1 MVERIIELA
10 NILENNHYTGDCC
23 NTAREELKSIIVP
36 KVERINELLKKAD
49 LKVNWF
55 KIEGFNGNVTI
66 KRDTDWNGDDLDT
79 KSVVLE
85 IFDIFEDYSYTYIDL
100 DYFNKSDEELFEIF
114 KEKSIRLK
122 KSFLQF
128 KLEEKENADKL
139 INELNKQIEDIKNLK
154 LHN

>member
-1 MVERIIELA
+1 MVEKIIELS
-10 NILENNHYTGDCC
+10 NILESNHYTGDSCD
-23 NTAREELKSIIVP
+23 TAREELKSIIIP

-49 LKVNWF
+49 LKVKWF

-85 IFDIFEDYSYTYIDL
+85 LFDIFEDYSYTYVDL
-100 DYFNKSDEELFEIF
+100 DYFDKSDEELFEIF
-114 KEKSIRLK
+114 KEKSIGMK

-128 KLEEKENADKL
+128 QLEEKENVDKL

-154 LHN
+154 L

>member
-10 NILENNHYTGDCC
+10 NILESNHYSGDTCD
-23 NTAREELKSIIVP
+23 TAREELKSIIIP
-36 KVERINELLKKAD
+36 KVERINELLKKTD
-49 LKVNWF
+49 LKVKWF

-85 IFDIFEDYSYTYIDL
+85 LFDIFEDYSYTYVDL
-100 DYFNKSDEELFEIF
+100 DYFDKSDEELFEIF
-114 KEKSIRLK
+114 KEKSISLK

-128 KLEEKENADKL
+128 QLEEKENVDKL

-154 LHN
+154 L

>member
-1 MVERIIELA
+1 MVEKIIELS
-10 NILENNHYTGDCC
+10 NILESNHYTGDSC
-23 NTAREELKSIIVP
+23 NAAREELKIIIIP

-49 LKVNWF
+49 LKVKWF

-85 IFDIFEDYSYTYIDL
+85 LFDIFEDYSYTYVDL
-100 DYFNKSDEELFEIF
+100 DYFDKSDEELFEIF
-114 KEKSIRLK
+114 KEKSISLK

-128 KLEEKENADKL
+128 QLEEKENVDKL

-154 LHN
+154 L

>member
-1 MVERIIELA
+1 MVEKIIELS
-10 NILENNHYTGDCC
+10 NILESNHYTGDSCD
-23 NTAREELKSIIVP
+23 TAREELKSIIIP

-49 LKVNWF
+49 LKVKWF

-85 IFDIFEDYSYTYIDL
+85 LFDIFEDYSYTYIDL

-114 KEKSIRLK
+114 KEQSIGMKKLLLK
-122 KSFLQF
+122 HQLDNK
-128 KLEEKENADKL
+128 EKIDKL

-154 LHN
+154 L

>member
-1 MVERIIELA
+1 MVEKIIELS
-10 NILENNHYTGDCC
+10 NILESNHYTGDSC
-23 NTAREELKSIIVP
+23 NTAREELKSIIIP

-85 IFDIFEDYSYTYIDL
+85 LFDIFEDYSYTYVDL
-100 DYFNKSDEELFEIF
+100 DYFDKSDEELFEIF

-128 KLEEKENADKL
+128 QLKEKENVDKL

-154 LHN
+154 L

>member
-1 MVERIIELA
+1 MVEKIIELS
-10 NILENNHYTGDCC
+10 NILESNHYTGDSC
-23 NTAREELKSIIVP
+23 NAAREELKSIIIP

-49 LKVNWF
+49 LKVKWF

-85 IFDIFEDYSYTYIDL
+85 LFDIFEDYSYTYVDL
-100 DYFNKSDEELFEIF
+100 DYFDKSDEELFEIF
-114 KEKSIRLK
+114 KEKSIGLK
-122 KSFLQF
+122 KSFLKFQ
-128 KLEEKENADKL
+128 LAEKENVDKL

-154 LHN
+154 L

>member
-1 MVERIIELA
+1 MVEKIIELS
-10 NILENNHYTGDCC
+10 NILESNHYTGDCC
-23 NTAREELKSIIVP
+23 NAAREELKSIIIP

-85 IFDIFEDYSYTYIDL
+85 LFDIFEDYSYTYVDL
-100 DYFNKSDEELFEIF
+100 DYFDKSDEELFEIF

-128 KLEEKENADKL
+128 KLEEKENVDKL

-154 LHN
+154 L

>member
-1 MVERIIELA
+1 MVEKIIELS
-10 NILENNHYTGDCC
+10 NILESNHYTGDSC
-23 NTAREELKSIIVP
+23 NAAREELKSIIIP

-49 LKVNWF
+49 LKVKWF

-85 IFDIFEDYSYTYIDL
+85 LFDIFEDYSYTYVDL
-100 DYFNKSDEELFEIF
+100 DYFDKSDEELFEIF
-114 KEKSIRLK
+114 KEKSICLK

-128 KLEEKENADKL
+128 QLEEKENVDKL

-154 LHN
+154 L

>member
-1 MVERIIELA
+1 MVEKIIELS
-10 NILENNHYTGDCC
+10 NILESNHYTGDSCDA
-23 NTAREELKSIIVP
+23 AREELKSIIIP

-49 LKVNWF
+49 LKVKWF

-85 IFDIFEDYSYTYIDL
+85 LFDIFEDYSYTYVDL
-100 DYFNKSDEELFEIF
+100 DYFDKSDEELFEIF
-114 KEKSIRLK
+114 KEKSICLK

-128 KLEEKENADKL
+128 KLEEKENVDKL

-154 LHN
+154 L

>member
-1 MVERIIELA
+1 MVEKIIELS
-10 NILENNHYTGDCC
+10 NILESNHYTGDSC
-23 NTAREELKSIIVP
+23 NAAREELKSIIIP

-49 LKVNWF
+49 LKVKWF

-85 IFDIFEDYSYTYIDL
+85 LFDIFEDYSYTYVDL
-100 DYFNKSDEELFEIF
+100 DYFDKSDEELFEIF
-114 KEKSIRLK
+114 KEKSISLK

-128 KLEEKENADKL
+128 KLEEKENVDKL

-154 LHN
+154 L

>member
-1 MVERIIELA
+1 MVEKIIELS
-10 NILENNHYTGDCC
+10 NILESNHYTGDSC
-23 NTAREELKSIIVP
+23 NAAREELKSIIIP

-49 LKVNWF
+49 LKVKWF

-85 IFDIFEDYSYTYIDL
+85 LFDIFEDYSYTYVDL
-100 DYFNKSDEELFEIF
+100 DYFDKSDEELFEIF
-114 KEKSIRLK
+114 KEKSISLK

-128 KLEEKENADKL
+128 QLEEKENVDKL
-139 INELNKQIEDIKNLK
+139 INEINKQIEEIKILK
-154 LHN
+154 L

>member
-1 MVERIIELA
+1 MVEKIIELS
-10 NILENNHYTGDCC
+10 NILESNHYTGDSCDA
-23 NTAREELKSIIVP
+23 AREELKSIIIP

-49 LKVNWF
+49 LKVKWF

-85 IFDIFEDYSYTYIDL
+85 LFDIFEDYSYTYVDL
-100 DYFNKSDEELFEIF
+100 DYFDKSDEELFEIF
-114 KEKSIRLK
+114 KEKSISLK

-128 KLEEKENADKL
+128 KLEEKENVDKL

-154 LHN
+154 L

>member
-1 MVERIIELA
+1 MVEKIIELS
-10 NILENNHYTGDCC
+10 NILESNHYTGDSC
-23 NTAREELKSIIVP
+23 NAAREELKSIIIP

-49 LKVNWF
+49 LKVKWF

-85 IFDIFEDYSYTYIDL
+85 LFDIFEDYSYTYVDL
-100 DYFNKSDEELFEIF
+100 DYFDKSDEELFEIF

-154 LHN
+154 L

>member
-1 MVERIIELA
+1 MVEKIIELS
-10 NILENNHYTGDCC
+10 NILESNHYTGDSC
-23 NTAREELKSIIVP
+23 NAAREELKSIIIP

-85 IFDIFEDYSYTYIDL
+85 LFDIFEDYSYTYVDL
-100 DYFNKSDEELFEIF
+100 DYFDKSDEELFEIF
-114 KEKSIRLK
+114 KEKSISLK

-128 KLEEKENADKL
+128 QLEEKENVDKL

-154 LHN
+154 L

>member
-1 MVERIIELA
+1 MVEKIIELS
-10 NILENNHYTGDCC
+10 NILESNHYTGDSCSA
-23 NTAREELKSIIVP
+23 AREELKSIIIP

-49 LKVNWF
+49 LKVKWF

-85 IFDIFEDYSYTYIDL
+85 LFDIFEDYSYTYVDL
-100 DYFNKSDEELFEIF
+100 DYFDKSDEELFEIF
-114 KEKSIRLK
+114 KEKSISLK
-122 KSFLQF
+122 KSFLKFQ
-128 KLEEKENADKL
+128 LEEKENVDKL

-154 LHN
+154 L

>member
-1 MVERIIELA
+1 MVEKIIELS
-10 NILENNHYTGDCC
+10 NILESNHYTGDSC
-23 NTAREELKSIIVP
+23 NGVREELKSIIIP
-36 KVERINELLKKAD
+36 KVERMNELLKKAD
-49 LKVNWF
+49 LKVEWF

-85 IFDIFEDYSYTYIDL
+85 LFDIFEDYSYTYIDL

-114 KEKSIRLK
+114 KEQSIGMKKLLLK
-122 KSFLQF
+122 HQLDNK
-128 KLEEKENADKL
+128 EKIDKL

-154 LHN
+154 L

>member
-1 MVERIIELA
+1 MVEKIIELS
-10 NILENNHYTGDCC
+10 NILESNHYTGDCC
-23 NTAREELKSIIVP
+23 NAAREELKSIIIP

-49 LKVNWF
+49 LKVKWF

-85 IFDIFEDYSYTYIDL
+85 LFDIFEDYSYTYVDL
-100 DYFNKSDEELFEIF
+100 DYFDKSDEELFEIF
-114 KEKSIRLK
+114 KEKSICLK

-128 KLEEKENADKL
+128 KLEEKENVDKL
-139 INELNKQIEDIKNLK
+139 INELNKQIEDNKNLK
-154 LHN
+154 L

>member
-1 MVERIIELA
+1 MVEKIIELS
-10 NILENNHYTGDCC
+10 NILESNHYTGDSC
-23 NTAREELKSIIVP
+23 NAAREELKSIIIP
-36 KVERINELLKKAD
+36 KVERINELLKKTD
-49 LKVNWF
+49 LKVKWF

-85 IFDIFEDYSYTYIDL
+85 LFDIFEDYSYTYVDL
-100 DYFNKSDEELFEIF
+100 DYFDKSDEELFEIF
-114 KEKSIRLK
+114 KEKSISLK

-128 KLEEKENADKL
+128 QLEEKENVDKL

-154 LHN
+154 L

>member
-1 MVERIIELA
+1 MVEKIIELS
-10 NILENNHYTGDCC
+10 NILESNHYTGDSC
-23 NTAREELKSIIVP
+23 NAAREELKSIIIP

-49 LKVNWF
+49 LKVKWF

-85 IFDIFEDYSYTYIDL
+85 LFDIFEDYSYTYIDL
-100 DYFNKSDEELFEIF
+100 DYFDKSDEELFEIF
-114 KEKSIRLK
+114 KEKSICLK

-128 KLEEKENADKL
+128 KLEEKENVDKL

-154 LHN
+154 L

>member
-1 MVERIIELA
+1 MVEKIIELS
-10 NILENNHYTGDCC
+10 NILESNHYTGDSCDA
-23 NTAREELKSIIVP
+23 AREELKSIIIP

-49 LKVNWF
+49 LKVKWF

-85 IFDIFEDYSYTYIDL
+85 LFDIFEDYSYTYVDL
-100 DYFNKSDEELFEIF
+100 DYFDKSDEELFEIF
-114 KEKSIRLK
+114 KEKSISLK

-128 KLEEKENADKL
+128 QLEEKENVDKL

-154 LHN
+154 L

>member
-1 MVERIIELA
+1 MVEKIIELS
-10 NILENNHYTGDCC
+10 NILESNHYTGDSC
-23 NTAREELKSIIVP
+23 NAAREELKSIIIP

-49 LKVNWF
+49 LKVKWF

-85 IFDIFEDYSYTYIDL
+85 LFDIFEDYSYTYVDL
-100 DYFNKSDEELFEIF
+100 DYFDKSDEELFEIF

-128 KLEEKENADKL
+128 QLEEKENVDKL

-154 LHN
+154 L

>member
-1 MVERIIELA
+1 MVEKIIELS
-10 NILENNHYTGDCC
+10 NILESNHYTGDSCDA
-23 NTAREELKSIIVP
+23 AREELKSIIIP

-49 LKVNWF
+49 LKVKWF

-85 IFDIFEDYSYTYIDL
+85 LFDIFEDYSYTYVDL
-100 DYFNKSDEELFEIF
+100 DYFDKSDEELFEIF
-114 KEKSIRLK
+114 KEKSISLK

-128 KLEEKENADKL
+128 KLEEKENVDKF

-154 LHN
+154 L

>member
-1 MVERIIELA
+1 MVEKIIELS
-10 NILENNHYTGDCC
+10 NILESNHYTGDSC
-23 NTAREELKSIIVP
+23 NAAREELKSIIIP

-49 LKVNWF
+49 LKVKWF

-85 IFDIFEDYSYTYIDL
+85 LFDIFEDYSYTYVDL
-100 DYFNKSDEELFEIF
+100 DYFDKSDEELFEIF
-114 KEKSIRLK
+114 KEKSICLK

-128 KLEEKENADKL
+128 KLEEKENVDKL

-154 LHN
+154 L

>member
-1 MVERIIELA
+1 MVEKIIELS
-10 NILENNHYTGDCC
+10 NILENNHYTGDSC
-23 NTAREELKSIIVP
+23 NAAREELKSIIIP

-49 LKVNWF
+49 LKVKWF

-85 IFDIFEDYSYTYIDL
+85 LFDIFEDYSYTYVDL
-100 DYFNKSDEELFEIF
+100 DYFDKSDEELFEIF

-128 KLEEKENADKL
+128 KLEEKENVDKL

-154 LHN
+154 L